1 MLTLDGAVEMARR
14 PHPALVLVES
24 YVEFCLGSALII
36 LGLITLL
43 AAELVRKARV
53 SVPSEGIWY
62 GTS

>member
-1 MLTLDGAVEMARR
+1 MARW
-14 PHPALVLVES
+14 PHPALILVES